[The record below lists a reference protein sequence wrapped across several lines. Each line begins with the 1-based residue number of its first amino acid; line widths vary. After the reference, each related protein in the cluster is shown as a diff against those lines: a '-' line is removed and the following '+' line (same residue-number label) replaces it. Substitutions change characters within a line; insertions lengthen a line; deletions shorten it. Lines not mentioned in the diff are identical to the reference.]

1 MRSFQKKLSEFEK
14 RGIRIIAISVD
25 PPGVTKPHIE
35 KQGFTFTF
43 LCDEKA
49 EVIRRYDLL
58 HPEGFRGED
67 IARPGEFLLDAAGV
81 VRWRDL
87 TENYRVRVKAEQV
100 LTAIDELGLTAK
112 PARN

>member
-1 MRSFQKKLSEFEK
+1 MRSFQKELNEFEK
-14 RGIRIIAISVD
+14 RGIRVVAVSVD

-49 EVIRRYDLL
+49 EVIRQYDLL
-58 HPEGFRGED
+58 HPGAFRGED
-67 IARPGEFLLDAAGV
+67 IARPGEFLLDSAGV

-87 TENYRVRVKAEQV
+87 TEDYRVRVKAEQV
-100 LTAIDELGLTAK
+100 LKAIDALGLGAK
-112 PARN
+112 PPAN